1 MKSAVAYIQN
11 FRQILTELYE
21 NWFPRDEC
29 SLRKCTALLCHR
41 QVSIHFFC
49 VLLFLPSHQRINH
62 LRRGEIRGLVRGT
75 FPADVLKSQ
84 LSFPESWEQILVYIC
99 IHDMNTAHECTIYS
113 CENVHF
119 AAESWD
125 DVFKCQ
131 RHWERRV
138 ERGTHD
144 RDKTCR
150 SKTPLVCLMEYHKLC
165 CTSSAAWR
173 SRPIATHCNTLQH
186 TATHCNTL
194 QQVVLHGG
202 QDDLCSTTCNTPTI
216 LTPLVFG
223 ESLTANLSMCTCTC
237 TCLLLKS
244 NISYFF
250 LCGDFHMY
258 LSLSLS
264 LSLSISHATIMKLV
278 VIEWFHNFIQ
288 MTWSW
293 AKMAQESWYV
303 QEALALYGAQ
313 NLNTLQHTATHCNTL
328 QHTATHCNT
337 LQHTATLYRAQDY
350 LYNTDIQCC
359 SVLQCVAVCCS
370 VNADIH
376 SPLYDMYI
384 QW

>member
-1 MKSAVAYIQN
+1 MKSVVAYIQK
-11 FRQILTELYE
+11 FRQILTERYE

-49 VLLFLPSHQRINH
+49 ALLFLPSHQDLSMCGMIYVCDMTHACVTWLMYGWHFFVFCSSCHHIKELTIFVVEKFADSYVAHFLQMCSKVSSHFPNH
-62 LRRGEIRGLVRGT
+62 ENKFLCIYVYMIWIQHMSIQYIVYGTWVYNMLYTIYCILMCCIHIMYTYIHRTFAKTYLRFRKR
-75 FPADVLKSQ
+75 
-84 LSFPESWEQILVYIC
+84 ILVYIC

-194 QQVVLHGG
+194 Q
-202 QDDLCSTTCNTPTI
+202 
-216 LTPLVFG
+216 
-223 ESLTANLSMCTCTC
+223 
-237 TCLLLKS
+237 
-244 NISYFF
+244 
-250 LCGDFHMY
+250 
-258 LSLSLS
+258 
-264 LSLSISHATIMKLV
+264 
-278 VIEWFHNFIQ
+278 
-288 MTWSW
+288 
-293 AKMAQESWYV
+293 
-303 QEALALYGAQ
+303 
-313 NLNTLQHTATHCNTL
+313 HTATSRAAWRPRRL
-328 QHTATHCNT
+328 VQHN
-337 LQHTATLYRAQDY
+337 L
-350 LYNTDIQCC
+350 
-359 SVLQCVAVCCS
+359 
-370 VNADIH
+370 
-376 SPLYDMYI
+376 
-384 QW
+384 